1 MDTLSSLGLDGSAR
15 AVLQSKNSSQGV
27 KHMAKN
33 HPDATASGEFAE
45 TLTRLLTRKGMEASL
60 SVERSQPYILHVRE
74 PGTANLL
81 TLRRLPNGDWSVV
94 SAHDV
99 EHAASGGTSGEYLRQ
114 KALARID

>member
-1 MDTLSSLGLDGSAR
+1 
-15 AVLQSKNSSQGV
+15 
-27 KHMAKN
+27 MAKN
-33 HPDATASGEFAE
+33 HSDATASGEFAE
-45 TLTRLLTRKGMEASL
+45 TPTRLLTRKGMEASL
-60 SVERSQPYILHVRE
+60 SVERGQPYILHVHE
-74 PGTANLL
+74 PGIANLL